1 MRLIRLISCVADWAD
16 ERQIRVD
23 YVVPHK
29 IGLDRAQRQFEQLSD
44 QAKRAS
50 NGLVDLSVVAD
61 TVNVRSTASR
71 TVASSLS
78 APSGSRTIS
87 TPIADPHEPRQSQ

>member
-29 IGLDRAQRQFEQLSD
+29 IGLV
-44 QAKRAS
+44 
-50 NGLVDLSVVAD
+50 GP
-61 TVNVRSTASR
+61 
-71 TVASSLS
+71 S
-78 APSGSRTIS
+78 ANLNS
-87 TPIADPHEPRQSQ
+87 